1 MARRLPTAFGAG
13 LLLALSLAH
22 AAADLAAAR
31 SAYERGEFAAALTQ
45 FRSLAEQG
53 NTEAAFQLGL
63 MNANGEGVAQNHAE
77 AVRWYRRAAGK
88 GNADAE
94 RSLGMCFATG
104 QGVAKD
110 VLQAAVWL
118 NLASAQ
124 QDALAQ
130 RLRQKLDV
138 ELTPTQASQAAQI
151 ARQLSGQ
158 ETATVTATSGTVACE
173 GVDSMQ
179 PLEIGGLVSAPRLLR
194 RVEPAYPPQL
204 RASRFGARVTLR
216 AVVDASGDVR
226 EVGVVSSQN
235 VSFSNAAMDAVKKW
249 KFDPARREGCTVP
262 VALTVNVEFKA
273 S

>member
-1 MARRLPTAFGAG
+1 LPTAFGAG
-13 LLLALSLAH
+13 LLLGLSLAY

-31 SAYERGEFAAALTQ
+31 SAYERGEFATALAQ
-45 FRSLAEQG
+45 FRTLAEQG
-53 NTEAAFQLGL
+53 SAEAAFQLGL
-63 MNANGEGVAQNHAE
+63 MNANGEGVTQNHAE
-77 AVRWYRRAAGK
+77 AVRWYRKAAGK
-88 GNADAE
+88 GNADAQ

-104 QGVAKD
+104 QGVEKD

-118 NLASAQ
+118 NLASSQ
-124 QDALAQ
+124 QDPLAQ

-158 ETATVTATSGTVACE
+158 ETVTATATATSGTAACE

-179 PLEIGGLVSAPRLLR
+179 PLEIGGSVSAPRLLR

-204 RASRFGARVTLR
+204 RASRFSARVVLR

-226 EVGVVSSQN
+226 DVGVVSSQN
-235 VSFSNAAMDAVKKW
+235 ASFSNAAMAAVKKW

>member
-1 MARRLPTAFGAG
+1 LPAALGAG
-13 LLLALSLAH
+13 LFLGLSLAH
-22 AAADLAAAR
+22 AAADFASAR
-31 SAYERGEFAAALTQ
+31 SAYERGEFATALAQ
-45 FRSLAEQG
+45 FRTLAEQG
-53 NTEAAFQLGL
+53 STEAAFQLGL

-77 AVRWYRRAAGK
+77 AVLWYRKAAGK
-88 GNADAE
+88 GNADAQ

-118 NLASAQ
+118 NLASSQ
-124 QDALAQ
+124 QDPLAQ

-138 ELTPTQASQAAQI
+138 ELTPSQASQAAQI

-158 ETATVTATSGTVACE
+158 ETGTSSNVACE

-179 PLEIGGLVSAPRLLR
+179 PLEIGGSVSAPRLLR
-194 RVEPAYPPQL
+194 RVEPAYPRL
-204 RASRFGARVTLR
+204 LLASHFNARVTLR
-216 AVVDASGDVR
+216 AVVDANGDVR
-226 EVGVVSSQN
+226 DVGVVSSQN

-249 KFDPARREGCTVP
+249 KFDPARREGCAVP
-262 VALTVNVEFKA
+262 VALTVNVEFRA